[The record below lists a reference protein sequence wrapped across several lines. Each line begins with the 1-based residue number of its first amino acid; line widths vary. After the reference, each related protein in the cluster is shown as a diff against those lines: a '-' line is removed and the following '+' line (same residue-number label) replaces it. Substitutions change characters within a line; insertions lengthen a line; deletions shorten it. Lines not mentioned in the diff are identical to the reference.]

1 MEGNPNREIK
11 PSGLIYVF
19 VGIYFLIAVAMASV
33 NGGACLP
40 KPTMGAAG
48 SGGVVFSSY
57 ILYLISKGIWKSWLT
72 NIENNHLRTFIA
84 CIIGWLIYA
93 IVSFIILSMILGML

>member
-1 MEGNPNREIK
+1 MEGNHNREIK

-19 VGIYFLIAVAMASV
+19 VGIYFLIAVAMASE
-33 NGGACLP
+33 NG
-40 KPTMGAAG
+40 GAAG
-48 SGGVVFSSY
+48 SGGAVFSSY

-72 NIENNHLRTFIA
+72 NIGNNHLRTFIA

-93 IVSFIILSMILGML
+93 IISFVILSMILGMI